1 MSERPCYC
9 EGVNQ
14 PLPSTPHIEWTEAS
28 GQRQQF
34 PLLTD
39 LAVIGR
45 RADSDIVLSH
55 HLISRRHAQIVREE
69 SRWVL
74 VDLQSTHGTY
84 VNGSPVERR
93 SLVPNDRI
101 QLGRNGVELLFLA
114 HSEPQTILAAA
125 LLESPGVTPSVQRM
139 ADVLPARP
147 GVHSDLEKIA
157 SLLDFHYFFGKE
169 FSAEKTFHQILKS
182 ALQISGAERGFVLR
196 RQTVGFCYALGLDG
210 SGHTLLES
218 DFRTSSSVVEQVTRT
233 GEPVFMTQGISD
245 NLAEQES
252 IVAMNLRAIA
262 CLPLESFP
270 DESAATITGILYLDS
285 QKHMHSL
292 SGLDQKLLTRLA
304 GEAGNVLEKI
314 QLIESLAE
322 GRRIEQELAVAEETQ
337 RTLLPASLPLFPP
350 FRITAFSRATRQLG
364 GDFYDFIPVAGPALA
379 GMLGDVSG
387 KGIPAALLASLALGG
402 LNMQFR
408 ALSTPAEVLTKIN
421 NLLFQ
426 KIPSN
431 RFVTLFLFQLD
442 ASGKGEF
449 LNAGHNPAYLFR
461 AETGDLDEMP
471 AGGLP
476 LGMFEEA
483 WYEPVPFELR
493 PGDTLVVYS
502 DGLTD
507 AEDAAGKDF
516 GEERL
521 RSLILATAPRGAEEL
536 QATLLRELN
545 EFTLGAAQNDDITF
559 VLVENSAAPATIR
572 NSSDA
577 N

>member
-1 MSERPCYC
+1 VS
-9 EGVNQ
+9 Q
-14 PLPSTPHIEWTEAS
+14 PSSIPQLEWVEPS

-34 PLLTD
+34 VLQGNLV
-39 LAVIGR
+39 VIGR
-45 RADSDIVLSH
+45 RMDSDIVLSH
-55 HLISRRHAQIVREE
+55 QLVSRRHAQIVRDEN
-69 SRWVL
+69 RWLL

-84 VNGSPVERR
+84 VNGTPIERHR
-93 SLVPNDRI
+93 LISNDRI
-101 QLGRNGVELLFLA
+101 QLGRTGIELLFVRQPEDRSRL
-114 HSEPQTILAAA
+114 SSG
-125 LLESPGVTPSVQRM
+125 LLESPGVNPSVQRM
-139 ADVLPARP
+139 VDVLPSAS

-157 SLLDFHYFFGKE
+157 SLLDFHYYFGKE

-196 RQTVGFCYALGLDG
+196 RQAVGFCYALGLDG
-210 SGHTLLES
+210 AGQVLLES
-218 DFRTSSSVVEQVTRT
+218 DFRTSSSVVEQVTST

-245 NLAEQES
+245 KLAEQES

-270 DESAATITGILYLDS
+270 DESERTITGILYLDS
-285 QKHMHSL
+285 QKYMHSL

-337 RTLLPASLPLFPP
+337 RTLLPASLPMFSP
-350 FRITAFSRATRQLG
+350 FQISAFSRATRQLG
-364 GDFYDFIPVAGPALA
+364 GDFYDFIPVDGPEVAGPALA

-387 KGIPAALLASLALGG
+387 KGIPAALLASLALGA
-402 LNMQFR
+402 LNMQFSTHNSP
-408 ALSTPAEVLTKIN
+408 ADVLSRVN

-426 KIPSN
+426 KIPPN
-431 RFVTLFLFQLD
+431 RFVTLFLFQLETD
-442 ASGKGEF
+442 GKGQY

-461 AETGDLDEMP
+461 AATGEIEEMP

-483 WYEPVPFELR
+483 WYEPVPFELY

-507 AEDAAGKDF
+507 AENAAAQNF
-516 GEERL
+516 GEDRL
-521 RSLILATAPRGAEEL
+521 RALIIAKAPHGIEA
-536 QATLLRELN
+536 LRDAMLNDLN
-545 EFTLGAAQNDDITF
+545 EFTHGAAQNDDITF
-559 VLVENSAAPATIR
+559 LMVENATGC
-572 NSSDA
+572 S
-577 N
+577 